1 MRKHS
6 MVVIF
11 CCMLLLMACGKKAP
25 DDDGAQEGNDV
36 NQTTDDLIS
45 PYTGVATE
53 ELQTERAVAVMVS
66 NQVQD
71 RPQSGLTNADIVYE
85 ILVEGNITR
94 FMAIYQ
100 SDPPEVVGPV
110 RSAREYF
117 FTLAQGY
124 DAIYIY
130 SGAAN
135 FVNDMI
141 KDRNIDHLQ
150 GAMYD
155 NDGNLFVRE
164 DFRRTPHNLYLQFG
178 AVHDVA
184 ADKGYQVEL
193 EHEALLFLDEEE
205 EVPGEAA
212 NYVKLDY
219 YGDVPIVE
227 FNYDAAAEKYT
238 RYNDQEATVE
248 LDTEAPIQIDNLFI
262 VEAEHEI
269 FDDAGRRKIDLD
281 SGGTG
286 YLLQKGQVQ
295 YVEWENRDGRILPV
309 KDGEVLPLV
318 PGQTWISFVQKT
330 PQAGVK
336 QQVMIEN
343 K

>member
-1 MRKHS
+1 
-6 MVVIF
+6 
-11 CCMLLLMACGKKAP
+11 MLLLMACSKKAP
-25 DDDGAQEGNDV
+25 DNDEVQEPVQD
-36 NQTTDDLIS
+36 NQSKGDLVFPFS
-45 PYTGVATE
+45 GVATN
-53 ELQTERAVAVMVS
+53 ELNPERAVAVMVS

-94 FMAIYQ
+94 FMAIYH
-100 SDPPEVVGPV
+100 SNPPEVVGPV

-164 DFRRTPHNLYLQFG
+164 DFRKTPHNLYLQFA

-184 ADKGYQVEL
+184 ADKGYQVEM
-193 EHEALLFLDEEE
+193 EHEALFFLDEEE
-205 EVPGEAA
+205 EIVGEAA

-219 YGDVPIVE
+219 YGGVPIVE
-227 FNYDAAAEKYT
+227 FNYDATAEKYT
-238 RYNDQEATVE
+238 RSNDQEATVE

-262 VEAEHEI
+262 VEAEHHI
-269 FDDAGRRKIDLD
+269 FDDAGRREIDLE

-286 YLLQKGQVQ
+286 YLLQKGKVQ
-295 YVEWENRDGRILPV
+295 YVEWENRDGRIVPV
-309 KDGEVLPLV
+309 KDGAVLPLV
-318 PGQTWISFVQKT
+318 PGQTWISFVQTT
-330 PQAGVK
+330 PQPGVK
-336 QQVMIEN
+336 QQVTIEN